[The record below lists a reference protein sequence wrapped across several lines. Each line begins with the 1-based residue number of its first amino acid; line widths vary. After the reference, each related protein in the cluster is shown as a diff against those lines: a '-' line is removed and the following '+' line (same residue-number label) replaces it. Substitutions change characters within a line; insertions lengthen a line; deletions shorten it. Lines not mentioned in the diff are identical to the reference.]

1 MATEAQINAN
11 RKNATRS
18 TGPKT
23 PAGKKSSSRNALRH
37 GLLAREI
44 VLPNEDRDE
53 FDAFMEQ
60 VREDLLPQGPVEELL
75 CDRVITAA
83 WRLIRAAR
91 VEASLFALALSA
103 ERMESS
109 EREAE
114 RYLHDPLEHAID
126 LARLSSK
133 RVTNEEAYLDA
144 QLEIHEAEQL
154 AKTDLA
160 RWGRAFV
167 QERLGANAL
176 LLLARYETSIE
187 RSLFRA
193 LDALEHEQ
201 KRRKEA
207 DSAIPPRDG

>member
-109 EREAE
+109 ERE
-114 RYLHDPLEHAID
+114 
-126 LARLSSK
+126 RLS
-133 RVTNEEAYLDA
+133 VTFM
-144 QLEIHEAEQL
+144 IPSSMRSIWL
-154 AKTDLA
+154 AC
-160 RWGRAFV
+160 RQNG
-167 QERLGANAL
+167 
-176 LLLARYETSIE
+176 
-187 RSLFRA
+187 
-193 LDALEHEQ
+193 
-201 KRRKEA
+201 
-207 DSAIPPRDG
+207 

>member
-1 MATEAQINAN
+1 
-11 RKNATRS
+11 
-18 TGPKT
+18 
-23 PAGKKSSSRNALRH
+23 
-37 GLLAREI
+37 
-44 VLPNEDRDE
+44 
-53 FDAFMEQ
+53 
-60 VREDLLPQGPVEELL
+60 
-75 CDRVITAA
+75 
-83 WRLIRAAR
+83 
-91 VEASLFALALSA
+91 
-103 ERMESS
+103 
-109 EREAE
+109 
-114 RYLHDPLEHAID
+114 
-126 LARLSSK
+126 
-133 RVTNEEAYLDA
+133 VTNEEAYLDA